1 LLAVAKRRV
10 EYYDSVAF
18 HIFPVSRDFSRVFV
32 IFAMPQNKN
41 PTAIIWQWGV
51 KSLCSSLQPNRHSAK
66 QQSFFGN

>member
-1 LLAVAKRRV
+1 VCLL
-10 EYYDSVAF
+10 F
-18 HIFPVSRDFSRVFV
+18 
-32 IFAMPQNKN
+32 FAMPQNKN